1 MMWELKVQAQL
12 PLFVVVGFGFFETV
26 FLVCPGSPGTHK
38 DLPASVLGLKAYT
51 ITTWLKLPL
60 LMRAFRRRAFR

>member
-1 MMWELKVQAQL
+1 MMWGLKVQAQL
-12 PLFVVVGFGFFETV
+12 PLFVVGGGGFGFFETV

-51 ITTWLKLPL
+51 QTTT
-60 LMRAFRRRAFR
+60 FNESF